1 MLELRRQPLNGIEG
15 AGSEID
21 DTGGGA
27 RHEPHGAHA
36 QPLKESLHALVA
48 RALVGLC
55 EHARHAVH
63 QTLSVS
69 VKRVN
74 THTHTPHETR
84 TRPNGTCMC
93 AVFTCTRTYNVM
105 TNCVAFGCCRV
116 FEFKKKECK
125 IFYCLNVIAY
135 FFLRS
140 FYYSFT
146 NSNFFK

>member
-21 DTGGGA
+21 DTSGGA

-36 QPLKESLHALVA
+36 QPFKESLHALVA
-48 RALVGLC
+48 RALIGLC

-74 THTHTPHETR
+74 THTHAARNAYTPERYVHVCGIYVY
-84 TRPNGTCMC
+84 PHVQCDDKL
-93 AVFTCTRTYNVM
+93 
-105 TNCVAFGCCRV
+105 CR
-116 FEFKKKECK
+116 
-125 IFYCLNVIAY
+125 I
-135 FFLRS
+135 
-140 FYYSFT
+140 
-146 NSNFFK
+146 